1 MELVESLTRFL
12 RDVMCIKHG
21 EDVVITVDSLG
32 DFQVARSAVDAALAM
47 GAHPTLLM
55 YPSQSEAH
63 EEPPQAVAAAIKSA
77 DVWVEFAVQ
86 YILYTQARQEATKHG
101 CRYACLSGMDA
112 EMCVR
117 TIGHVDQS
125 KVMMM
130 GDVLVRLFKEAQ
142 EIVVT
147 SEKGTHVVAQ
157 MSGEAHQ
164 SGKIAADPGD
174 VVMLSGQACHL
185 PIVESIQGTIVVD
198 GVIWPPSEIGILHGR
213 VELRIIS
220 GKIVRVDGG
229 EEAALYR
236 RWLAS
241 HDDPELYKMAHYCYG
256 FNPGGQTP
264 SGRIIEDERV
274 FGALTF
280 GFGST
285 PEVNAASHTDCV
297 VLKPSVTLDGVA
309 LLEDGVFV
317 PPELNAICTELKAP
331 GY

>member
-1 MELVESLTRFL
+1 
-12 RDVMCIKHG
+12 MCTKHG
-21 EDVVITVDSLG
+21 EEVVITVDTLG
-32 DFQVARSAVDAALAM
+32 DLQIARSAVQAALAM
-47 GAHPTLLM
+47 GTHPTLLL

-63 EEPPQAVAAAIKSA
+63 EEPPRAVAAAIKSA

-117 TIGHVDQS
+117 TIGRVDQS
-125 KVMMM
+125 KVMKM
-130 GDVLVRLFKEAQ
+130 GDALVGLFKEAQ
-142 EIVVT
+142 EIFVT
-147 SEKGTHVVAQ
+147 SKIGTHIVAQ

-164 SGKIAADPGD
+164 SGKIGAYPGD
-174 VVMLSGQACHL
+174 VVMLSGQTCHL
-185 PIVESIQGTIVVD
+185 PIVESIEGTIVVD
-198 GVIWPPSEIGILHGR
+198 GVIWPPSEIGILDGK
-213 VELRIIS
+213 VELRIKS
-220 GKIVRVDGG
+220 GKIVGIDGG
-229 EEAALYR
+229 NEAAMYR
-236 RWLAS
+236 RWLAN

-256 FNPGGQTP
+256 HNPGVQNP
-264 SGRIIEDERV
+264 SGRIIEDERI

-309 LLEDGVFV
+309 LLEDGLFV
-317 PPELNAICTELKAP
+317 PPELHTICKELAVP